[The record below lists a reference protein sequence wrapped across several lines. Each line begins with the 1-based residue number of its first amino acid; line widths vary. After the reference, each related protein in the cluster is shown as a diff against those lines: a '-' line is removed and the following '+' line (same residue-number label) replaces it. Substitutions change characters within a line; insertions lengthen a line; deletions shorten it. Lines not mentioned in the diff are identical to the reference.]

1 MTKMKKFLALLAS
14 LTAVATLGLA
24 TACGDK
30 GDSSTPVDST
40 PPASTPGDS
49 TPDDST
55 PVEKQYTVTVKK
67 PDGTPAAGYWLRTC
81 VGDNCSTP
89 DQTDANGVFTFT
101 FEEDATVY
109 HVQAANGGGDDYAN
123 YEAVD
128 FPTVP
133 GTLTYEVTL
142 VEKAPV
148 VVSNTVA
155 EVIAGENDAEFVLTG
170 TVLANSG
177 KGCVLADATGSI
189 FVYGTTDANVG
200 DIVKVTGTRATF
212 GNCVQLKPTAVEAA
226 EGTAIQAGAI
236 KELTAADCDAYKAAQ
251 SMVPEYVSFVG
262 TLAVSGKYYN
272 ITIDGTEVVGSLVT
286 PTDADKAIL
295 ADLNGK
301 TVKVEGYVVY
311 VTSGK
316 YLYSIATN
324 ISEVVVEETIA
335 TPISGTGTYDDA
347 YVIEAGKTYVASKEV
362 QDSVY
367 FTLSN
372 AEAGTYTFNL
382 PETNEG
388 VPYIEIIGGPS
399 TIENGTTFVAKA
411 GAVINLV
418 ISNSDW
424 DENWN
429 TIFFDTTFS
438 LDFVAGDI
446 TPDGSELAPITVA
459 NGQTYTVGSW
469 EGLWYTFTA
478 PSAGQYKLTLDDW
491 AAQADNFNFFDA
503 DYNTFNRGVAI
514 DIAEGETVSFKA
526 YSYLDNEST
535 WTFSFGETLS
545 NDENCDTVIDESIPG
560 SSEENP
566 LSIEAAGDYE
576 ITVLAGADFYA
587 QFLGGAFQFVVPEG
601 LTVYTLGMN
610 SGMFSAG
617 ETVAFTS
624 YAMWNSVM
632 YFTIRA
638 AEDTTVT
645 LSVSEY
651 VMPVAIFEGENL
663 ITITEDILETGV
675 ECTFTAYVTGQYTFA
690 SNDLRAIV
698 YDSNDMQV
706 GMGIVNLTAGETYK
720 VLVGGMAV
728 GEYTLTITAPE
739 DTGEE
744 GGDVIGGSDTDG
756 ILEVGVAEKIQITA
770 ENIDE
775 EHGVSLT
782 FTPDTY
788 GKYQFKG
795 DLKTVVYDNDTLDL
809 ITATSGQYTL
819 QAGKEYWIIAYNF
832 MPNVFQPGEYTI
844 TAELKEV
851 LSEGGNEEV
860 EADGSEE
867 APFVIEDLFAAP
879 IVTKTGIND
888 PDMVWYTFTLT
899 EGKTLVFTFDN
910 TDSWFRVKSES
921 GEVVVSGYSQA
932 VFEGTLSAGKY
943 TMGIA
948 SWDFPN
954 DALSLT
960 VTEKVAEGGDDVG
973 GDTAGV
979 AIRITFPGKEKY
991 AGEWSSA
998 SKCATVADA
1007 ASATTYYME
1016 DAGDGNYYIYFLA
1029 DGVAQYLYLNS
1040 ATSSVSIATAT
1051 IKHPRKLGRSMNQRN
1066 VL

>member
-1 MTKMKKFLALLAS
+1 MKKFLALLAS

-67 PDGTPAAGYWLRTC
+67 PDGTPAAGYWLQTC
-81 VGDNCSTP
+81 VGANCSTP
-89 DQTDANGVFTFT
+89 AQTDANGVFTFT

-109 HVQAANGGGDDYAN
+109 HVQATNGGGDDYAN

-128 FPTVP
+128 FNTVP

-177 KGCVLADATGSI
+177 KGYVLADATGSI

-251 SMVPEYVSFVG
+251 SMVPEYASFVG
-262 TLAVSGKYYN
+262 TLSVSGKYYN

-311 VTSGK
+311 VSSGK
-316 YLYSIATN
+316 YLYSVATN

-388 VPYIEIIGGPS
+388 APSIEIIGGPS

-418 ISNSDW
+418 INNSDW

-446 TPDGSELAPITVA
+446 TPDGSELAPITVE
-459 NGQTYTVGSW
+459 NGQIYTVGGW

-478 PSAGQYKLTLDDW
+478 PSAGQYKLTLNDW

-526 YSYLDNEST
+526 YSYLENESA
-535 WTFSFGETLS
+535 WTFSFGATLS

-576 ITVLAGADFYA
+576 ITVLAGTDFYA

-601 LTVYTLGMN
+601 LSVQTLGMN

-632 YFTIRA
+632 YFIISA
-638 AEDTTVT
+638 EEDTTAT
-645 LSVSEY
+645 LSVSAYVAPVVLDLVVGSNTIVLTEENYEAGVEY
-651 VMPVAIFEGENL
+651 TFVAPVSGTYEFSNTGVFYQVTNATTSMPVGNQMSGPL
-663 ITITEDILETGV
+663 PLEANET
-675 ECTFTAYVTGQYTFA
+675 YTFLIG
-690 SNDLRAIV
+690 S
-698 YDSNDMQV
+698 
-706 GMGIVNLTAGETYK
+706 MGA
-720 VLVGGMAV
+720 
-728 GEYTLTITAPE
+728 GEYTLTIIAPE
-739 DTGEE
+739 DGEE
-744 GGDVIGGSDTDG
+744 GGDENEGDQTDNVLEIGANTVAITDDHNTVDTGAEYIFTADKDG
-756 ILEVGVAEKIQITA
+756 L
-770 ENIDE
+770 
-775 EHGVSLT
+775 
-782 FTPDTY
+782 
-788 GKYQFKG
+788 YQFQNNDG
-795 DLKTVVYDNDTLDL
+795 LMSAVFDNDTLDEL
-809 ITATSGQYTL
+809 TMASGKY
-819 QAGKEYWIIAYNF
+819 
-832 MPNVFQPGEYTI
+832 
-844 TAELKEV
+844 
-851 LSEGGNEEV
+851 
-860 EADGSEE
+860 
-867 APFVIEDLFAAP
+867 
-879 IVTKTGIND
+879 
-888 PDMVWYTFTLT
+888 
-899 EGKTLVFTFDN
+899 
-910 TDSWFRVKSES
+910 
-921 GEVVVSGYSQA
+921 
-932 VFEGTLSAGKY
+932 TLSAGKTY
-943 TMGIA
+943 IVILYDKFGLVSA
-948 SWDFPN
+948 GDK
-954 DALSLT
+954 T
-960 VTEKVAEGGDDVG
+960 VTVKFEEIVIEEGGDDVG
-973 GDTAGV
+973 GGDVVVGGTYVSEKHGSGRYLKVIIDADNGTMTL
-979 AIRITFPGKEKY
+979 IRSDATGNFGT
-991 AGEWSSA
+991 GG
-998 SKCATVADA
+998 CATAEYTIVLDGANTVATNVSGQSCTFVWNEDGTPASITWGSA
-1007 ASATTYYME
+1007 AFTGFALE
-1016 DAGDGNYYIYFLA
+1016 A
-1029 DGVAQYLYLNS
+1029 
-1040 ATSSVSIATAT
+1040 
-1051 IKHPRKLGRSMNQRN
+1051 
-1066 VL
+1066 